1 MKRLLVAVASTA
13 TLAAGL
19 TAPQASAQDA
29 MLGEVRPVAF
39 TFCPRGFVNAHG
51 QLLPIAQNTALFSLY
66 GTTFGGDGRTTFG
79 VPDLQ
84 GRTPMHSGNG
94 PGLTPRLQGQ
104 KIGVERVTLSVAQMP
119 SHNHLVRGS
128 NSEGNTTSINNA
140 GFGNVIGGS
149 PGFQTG
155 QVLNQSTRPDAI
167 TSTGGNQPHN
177 NLQPSA
183 VIRFC
188 VAAQGIY
195 PSRN

>member
-1 MKRLLVAVASTA
+1 MKRLLIAVASTA
-13 TLAAGL
+13 GLAMGVS
-19 TAPQASAQDA
+19 APQASAQDA

-84 GRTPMHSGNG
+84 GRTPMHDGTG
-94 PGLTPRLQGQ
+94 PGLTPRVQGQ
-104 KIGVERVTLSVAQMP
+104 KLGFEDVTLTVAQMP

-128 NSEGNTTSINNA
+128 NVDGNTTSINNA
-140 GFGNVIGGS
+140 GFGNVVGGT

-155 QVLNQSTRPDAI
+155 QTLTQSTRPYAI
-167 TSTGGNQPHN
+167 SSAGGNQPHFN
-177 NLQPSA
+177 IQPSA

-188 VAAQGIY
+188 VASQGLF